1 MSWIDWILFAIPVAI
16 VVAAAVR
23 AQRYVHGVADFLS
36 AGRIAH
42 RYVICVASGEA
53 AYGLV
58 SLVGNLEAH
67 YNSGFAYGFWGSVL
81 SPLAMALGLVG
92 YCTYRFRETRAMTL
106 GQFFEIRYSRAFRL
120 TAGGIQLLA
129 CFVNYA
135 IFPAVSARFLMYF
148 MRLPISFVLF
158 GFRIPTFS
166 ALMLAALALACFIA
180 CAGGQITI
188 MVTDC
193 IQGILNYPIY
203 LLVVVYLLCRFS
215 WWRDLLPAISAR
227 PEGMSFLNPFDTS
240 GLRDFNVFYVVSG
253 ILGLFF
259 SRMLWGGTGYQSAAK
274 DAHEAKMGAVLG
286 TWRNGFSSIMFTLI
300 AALAYAWFN
309 HPKFAEASHATGAV
323 LAATAYAD
331 VTLSA
336 EAVPAG
342 EVGDVAAAFAAT
354 RPRTEFTSRDEYL
367 ALGEAVAQQA
377 RFKAE
382 STSPFLAAA
391 SDVLGGDK
399 SEAEIQAMSAEEKAD
414 WSSRRSRYQKFAT
427 IFRQQC
433 VAAAIRDILPHGLLG
448 LFCALA
454 VFMMLTTDTTYIHG
468 LASVAV
474 QDCLLPLRGEGK
486 TWTPHQQITRLR
498 IAVCCIGIGAF
509 LFGNFFGQIDFVL
522 MFFAIT
528 GAVWNTAGPVFVFGL
543 YWKRGTTQAAF
554 AAMLTGSSLAVSAIF
569 AQKLW
574 VPSLYPWI
582 ATHGWAERL
591 DSLLRALSAP
601 MEPWIHWELTPD
613 KFPIS
618 SAEVGVFTSLFTIL
632 LYVAVSLA
640 TCRKAFNMERLLH
653 RGKYALHDV
662 ERGMKGAAQMKG
674 DAAHQMKG
682 ESTSFPPK
690 ADTSFGGKAATL
702 HSREAGS
709 SLLRSILGIDR
720 NYTRGDRALAWSVFL
735 YSFGWGFCLC
745 FLGNVLWHVL
755 GEMGILPRQPDSW
768 WGVYFFIVN
777 FAVACVVGV
786 VSTFWFGICSVR
798 DLLRLFRDL
807 DERERLGS
815 VPDDLDDGRVVE
827 TTRN

>member
-1 MSWIDWILFAIPVAI
+1 MRIHSFRRVA
-16 VVAAAVR
+16 
-23 AQRYVHGVADFLS
+23 
-36 AGRIAH
+36 
-42 RYVICVASGEA
+42 
-53 AYGLV
+53 
-58 SLVGNLEAH
+58 
-67 YNSGFAYGFWGSVL
+67 
-81 SPLAMALGLVG
+81 
-92 YCTYRFRETRAMTL
+92 
-106 GQFFEIRYSRAFRL
+106 
-120 TAGGIQLLA
+120 
-129 CFVNYA
+129 
-135 IFPAVSARFLMYF
+135 
-148 MRLPISFVLF
+148 LPIS
-158 GFRIPTFS
+158 
-166 ALMLAALALACFIA
+166 
-180 CAGGQITI
+180 
-188 MVTDC
+188 
-193 IQGILNYPIY
+193 
-203 LLVVVYLLCRFS
+203 
-215 WWRDLLPAISAR
+215 
-227 PEGMSFLNPFDTS
+227 
-240 GLRDFNVFYVVSG
+240 
-253 ILGLFF
+253 
-259 SRMLWGGTGYQSAAK
+259 
-274 DAHEAKMGAVLG
+274 
-286 TWRNGFSSIMFTLI
+286 
-300 AALAYAWFN
+300 
-309 HPKFAEASHATGAV
+309 
-323 LAATAYAD
+323 
-331 VTLSA
+331 
-336 EAVPAG
+336 
-342 EVGDVAAAFAAT
+342 
-354 RPRTEFTSRDEYL
+354 
-367 ALGEAVAQQA
+367 
-377 RFKAE
+377 
-382 STSPFLAAA
+382 SPFLAAA

-414 WSSRRSRYQKFAT
+414 WSSRRSRYQKFST

-653 RGKYALHDV
+653 RGKYAE
-662 ERGMKGAAQMKG
+662 ERECQKHQLSTN
-674 DAAHQMKG
+674 DAK
-682 ESTSFPPK
+682 ENKKLSVKKFLT
-690 ADTSFGGKAATL
+690 
-702 HSREAGS
+702 R
-709 SLLRSILGIDR
+709 IIGIDS

-807 DERERLGS
+807 DEREHLGG